1 MALVSTL
8 VANKSS
14 PTGIVSQASGYISGT
29 YTAATVN
36 SATAPSATAV
46 AATGGI
52 ANQDAVAN
60 MVIAAGVM
68 TITLGFAP
76 KYFKIINVTDRLTQE
91 WFEGMNSGDFLE
103 TAANG
108 DKTLE
113 TDDKVVVSQSA
124 GTVVVTFDGGAATD
138 NDTVVWEARG

>member
-1 MALVSTL
+1 MALTTTL
-8 VANKSS
+8 VANKSA
-14 PTGIVSQASGYISGT
+14 PNGVVSHANGYISGT

-36 SATAPSATAV
+36 SATAASTTA

-52 ANQDAVAN
+52 ANADAVAN
-60 MVIAAGVM
+60 MVIASGVM

-76 KYFKIINVTDRLTQE
+76 KYFKIVNVTDRLTQE
-91 WFEGMNSGDFLE
+91 WFEGMNSGDFIE
-103 TAANG
+103 TAAAG
-108 DKTLE
+108 TRTLE